1 VNRFELLTDPLTPGV
16 AVIEASAGTGK
27 TFALAGLVL
36 RLLLE
41 PDGAAPPPGIDQLL
55 VVTYTNAATD
65 ELRERIRARLRSA
78 TDAFERGATDD
89 ALEQSLLT
97 RFAGADERAQA
108 GQRLQDAL
116 TLFDQA
122 AIFTIHGFCQRVLR
136 DRAFETDSLFDAELA
151 ADNSDRLR
159 EVAFGFIRQQLAGA
173 EPGLVASGLA
183 QLLTPELLLAT
194 ARAVQPHTEFT
205 VSPEPGESTADRLV
219 AARTALLEF
228 WRTHRAEVGALFGGG
243 RANPTFKADFNKD
256 SFAAEVEALRER
268 LERGESWTAD
278 TAKLLDALSLADAHA
293 AVLAKPKQAPNFAF
307 FEAVQAVLDARQ
319 SLGRE
324 LQARFALELHAR
336 LAAAQQRAKTQSFDE
351 LLRRTDAALAGGSG
365 PELAATLRRTYRA
378 ALIDEFQDTDPLQ
391 WRIFARLFADSG
403 AGHRLRLIGD
413 PKQAIY
419 GFRGADVATYLTAR
433 ESVSPDARTTLGTNW
448 RSEAKLVAAVNQLFG
463 NHPQPFA
470 NPRIEFAPVA
480 AASQAEA
487 HALRDPSATAPLQL
501 WLLGQGYD
509 DKTIA
514 KEPAGELAR
523 AAIVA
528 EIERLLGDPNVTLG
542 GARVR
547 PRDIAVLVPL
557 NREALE
563 LQDALRRR
571 GIPSVLQ
578 AAESVFASDEV
589 ATVESLLDA
598 LESPHSP
605 SLLRRLLATP
615 ARGFT
620 LADFAR
626 LDTDADFA
634 ADVAEAF
641 ARHVQNWQR
650 RGFAAAFRGWLEGEG
665 VRARLMAR
673 PDGERRLTNLL
684 HLGELLHAAEQAG
697 HTGTALSRWLADQKS
712 ADAQA
717 VDDTEM
723 RLESDASAVRLVT
736 IHKSKGLEY
745 PIVFCAFLWR
755 GVEPSKNRERD
766 PLVVRR
772 AVGGPLIDLAGYR
785 DSTHREA
792 YAADMLQ
799 EHLRLLYVALT
810 RARNRCYLLTGP
822 ISGLET
828 SALGWLLHARSPAG
842 EIPDLAALSARL
854 QELPLPAMRAE
865 LQTIADQSGGTI
877 ALADTLPALGEHGGG
892 WAEAPLPLAGPREFH
907 RSGFDRWAIQSYS
920 GLIAGAA
927 EEAPDHDAVELAAEP
942 AEAEELDEF
951 ARLPRGTTLGTCVHE
966 VFELMDFTGS
976 RETWTPLVETS
987 LRRHQLPVELWRD
1000 TTLRLL
1006 ERVMTAPL
1014 NADGNTFRLCDVPP
1028 GRRINELEFFLP
1040 LRGFNVPALQQAFA
1054 RHAVDVPVADW
1065 PTRVADLGF
1074 EAGDGFLH
1082 GYVDAIVEHAGRYYL
1097 LDWKTNWLGPAAAA
1111 YTAATVN
1118 RAMRGGFYVLQYHLY
1133 AVALRRY
1140 LRLRRPEAD
1149 FATAWGGVF
1158 YAFLRGIDPAQ
1169 PGQGWFFHRPSDA
1182 LLDELEHA
1190 LESGGAA

>member
-1 VNRFELLTDPLTPGV
+1 MNRFELLTDPLAPGV

-78 TDAFERGATDD
+78 ADALEQGAADD
-89 ALEQSLLT
+89 ALELSLLE
-97 RFAGADERAQA
+97 RFAGAAERTQA
-108 GQRLQDAL
+108 RQRLQDAL

-151 ADNSDRLR
+151 ADDSDRLR
-159 EVAFGFIRQQLAGA
+159 EVAFGFIRQQLSAA

-256 SFAAEVEALRER
+256 SFVAEVEALRER

-278 TAKLLDALSLADAHA
+278 TAKLLDALSLAEAHA

-336 LAAAQQRAKTQSFDE
+336 LATAQQLAKTQSFDE

-365 PELAATLRRTYRA
+365 PELVATLRRTYRA

-391 WRIFARLFADSG
+391 WRIFDRLFTDSG

-419 GFRGADVATYLTAR
+419 GFRGADVATYLAAR
-433 ESVSPDARTTLGTNW
+433 EAVPPGARTTLGTNW
-448 RSEAKLVAAVNQLFG
+448 RSEAKLVAAVNHLFG
-463 NHPQPFA
+463 THPRPFA

-480 AASQAEA
+480 AAGQAEA
-487 HALRDPSATAPLQL
+487 HALRDPAATAPLQL
-501 WLLGQGYD
+501 WLLGQGDD
-509 DKTIA
+509 DKTVA

-547 PRDIAVLVPL
+547 PRDIAILVPV
-557 NREALE
+557 NRDARQ
-563 LQDALRRR
+563 LQDALRQR

-605 SLLRRLLATP
+605 SLLLRLLATP
-615 ARGFT
+615 ALGFM

-634 ADVAEAF
+634 AQVAEAF

-717 VDDTEM
+717 ADVTEM

-766 PLVVRR
+766 PLVIRR
-772 AVGGPLIDLAGYR
+772 ATGGPLVDLAGYR

-822 ISGLET
+822 ISGLES
-828 SALGWLLHARSPAG
+828 SALGWLLHARSPAA
-842 EIPDLAALSARL
+842 EVPDLAALRTRL
-854 QELPLPAMRAE
+854 QELPLSAMREE
-865 LQTIADQSGGTI
+865 LQAIADQSGGTI
-877 ALADTLPALGEHGGG
+877 ALADTLPDLAPQGGG
-892 WAEAPLPLAGPREFH
+892 WAEASATLAGPREFH
-907 RSGFDRWAIQSYS
+907 RGGFDRWAIQSYS

-927 EEAPDHDAVELAAEP
+927 DEAPDHDAVELAAEP
-942 AEAEELDEF
+942 AEAEEFDEF
-951 ARLPRGTTLGTCVHE
+951 ARLPRGKTLGTCLHE
-966 VFELMDFTGS
+966 VFEQIDFTAA
-976 RETWTPLVETS
+976 RDAWTPLVESS
-987 LRRHQLPVELWRD
+987 LRRHQLPVELWREP
-1000 TTLRLL
+1000 TLRLL
-1006 ERVMTAPL
+1006 ERVTTAPL
-1014 NADGNTFRLCDVPP
+1014 AAAGDTFRLRDIPP
-1028 GRRINELEFFLP
+1028 AQRINELEFFLP
-1040 LRGFNVPALQQAFA
+1040 LRGFNVSSLQQAFV

-1074 EAGDGFLH
+1074 EASDGFLH

-1097 LDWKTNWLGPAAAA
+1097 LDWKTNWLGPTAAA
-1111 YTAATVN
+1111 YTPATVN

-1149 FATAWGGVF
+1149 FGAAWGGVF

-1169 PGQGWFFHRPSDA
+1169 PGQGWFFHRPGDA
-1182 LLDELEHA
+1182 LLDELERA